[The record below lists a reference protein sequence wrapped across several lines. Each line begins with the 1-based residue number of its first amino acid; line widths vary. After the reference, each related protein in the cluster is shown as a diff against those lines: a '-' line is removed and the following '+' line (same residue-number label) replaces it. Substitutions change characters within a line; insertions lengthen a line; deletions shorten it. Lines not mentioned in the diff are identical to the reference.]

1 MYNEYLKSIWLVLPI
16 TLVTI
21 VLEILVMSRMPKSTG
36 SSLGGTLFSFLILS
50 LGFGFLAILTYH
62 WVGNR
67 WPDSAAQVYF
77 LLAIGSAVLLSI
89 LAFSMHFVIK
99 SPWSVVAL
107 WTGMNF
113 LWGLGYG
120 WFLPRILSG
129 LSSS

>member
-16 TLVTI
+16 TLVTV
-21 VLEILVMSRMPKSTG
+21 VLEILVMSRMPKSAG
-36 SSLGGTLFSFLILS
+36 SSLGGTLFGFLILG
-50 LGFGFLAILTYH
+50 LGFGFLAILAYH

-67 WPDSAAQVYF
+67 WHDSAAQVYL

-107 WTGMNF
+107 WTSMNF

-129 LSSS
+129 LSGS